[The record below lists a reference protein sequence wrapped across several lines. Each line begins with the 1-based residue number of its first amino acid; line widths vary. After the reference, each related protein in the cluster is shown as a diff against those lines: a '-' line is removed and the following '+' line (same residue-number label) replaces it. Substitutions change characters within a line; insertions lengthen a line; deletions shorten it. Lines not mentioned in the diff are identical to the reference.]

1 MNIVRV
7 PIIYVHPIAKA
18 QFTPEAIGTFVR
30 APVSLQR
37 DIEMALE
44 TYEFPEN
51 GQGFVSLPE
60 SAWANVLPGVAR
72 RTTNPEDYKNALHR
86 GKVGQ
91 FLRRDLV
98 ALPALSG
105 VAAIVYT
112 REAFLADPQT
122 SDEEK
127 QAFIEAGYT
136 HVWVTTLAFAGPKP
150 PVTSWRF
157 VVNLAGGN
165 AAYAEMTKEKLV
177 EMAQSIEAYEAEWAV
192 VA

>member
-1 MNIVRV
+1 MIMK
-7 PIIYVHPIAKA
+7 IFMHDLAA
-18 QFTPEAIGTFVR
+18 SQSTPSAIGTK
-30 APVSLQR
+30 VSKP
-37 DIEMALE
+37 MALHTAIME
-44 TYEFPEN
+44 ALESYEMPEN
-51 GQGFVSLPE
+51 GQGFLSLPE
-60 SAWANVLPGVAR
+60 EAWGSVLPGVAR
-72 RTTNPEDYKNALHR
+72 RTTAPDDYCNRLHR

-98 ALPALSG
+98 ALPALDG

-112 REAFLADPQT
+112 AAGYLADPQT

-127 QAFIEAGYT
+127 QAFVEGGFT
-136 HVWVTTLAFAGPKP
+136 HCWVTTLAFAGPKP

-165 AAYAEMTKEKLV
+165 ASYETMTKEELV
-177 EMAQSIEAYEAEWAV
+177 EMAQSIEAYESEWCV

>member
-1 MNIVRV
+1 MNIFL
-7 PIIYVHPIAKA
+7 HPIAKA

-30 APVSLQR
+30 APMSLHR
-37 DIEMALE
+37 DIELALADF
-44 TYEFPEN
+44 EFPEN

-60 SAWANVLPGVAR
+60 EAWVSVLPGVAR
-72 RTTNPEDYKNALHR
+72 RTSNPEDYKNALHR

-91 FLRRDLV
+91 FLRRDKV

-105 VAAIVYT
+105 VAAIIYT
-112 REAFLADPQT
+112 AEAFLADPQT

-127 QAFIEAGYT
+127 RRFVDAGYT

-165 AAYAEMTKEKLV
+165 AAYADKTLEELV
-177 EMAQSIEAYEAEWAV
+177 AEAQAIEAYESEWCV

>member
-1 MNIVRV
+1 MNIF
-7 PIIYVHPIAKA
+7 VHPIAKS
-18 QFTPEAIGTFVR
+18 QFTTSAVGTFVR

-37 DIEMALE
+37 NIEMALAD
-44 TYEFPEN
+44 YEFPEN

-60 SAWANVLPGVAR
+60 EAWDCVLPGVAR

-91 FLRRDLV
+91 FLDRTKV
-98 ALPALSG
+98 ELPALDG

-136 HVWVTTLAFAGPKP
+136 HCWVTTLAFAGPKP

-165 AAYAEMTKEKLV
+165 VSYEEMSKEDLV
-177 EMAQSIEAYEAEWAV
+177 EMAQFIEAYESEWAV

>member
-1 MNIVRV
+1 MNIF
-7 PIIYVHPIAKA
+7 VHPIAKA
-18 QFTPEAIGTFVR
+18 QFSASAIGTFVSKP
-30 APVSLQR
+30 AALHTAVEQ
-37 DIEMALE
+37 ALE
-44 TYEFPEN
+44 SYDMPEN

-60 SAWANVLPGVAR
+60 EAWDCVLPGVAR
-72 RTTNPEDYKNALHR
+72 RTSNPEDYCNRLHR

-91 FLRRDLV
+91 FLRRDKV
-98 ALPALSG
+98 ALPDLDG

-127 QAFIEAGYT
+127 AAFVEAGYT
-136 HVWVTTLAFAGPKP
+136 HCWVTTLAFAGPKP
-150 PVTSWRF
+150 PVSSWRF

-165 AAYAEMTKEKLV
+165 VSYETMTKEQLV

>member
-1 MNIVRV
+1 MNIF
-7 PIIYVHPIAKA
+7 VHPIAAA
-18 QFTPEAIGTFVR
+18 QTSNSAIGTFVSK
-30 APVSLQR
+30 P
-37 DIEMALE
+37 MALHAAIMAALE
-44 TYEFPEN
+44 SYEMPEN
-51 GQGFVSLPE
+51 GQGFVSLPKE
-60 SAWANVLPGVAR
+60 AWVSVLPGVAR
-72 RTTNPEDYKNALHR
+72 RTQNPEDYCNRLHR

-91 FLRRDLV
+91 FLRRDKV
-98 ALPALSG
+98 ALPALDG

-112 REAFLADPQT
+112 AEAFLADPQT

-127 QAFIEAGYT
+127 AAFVEAGYT

-165 AAYAEMTKEKLV
+165 ASYETMTKEELV
-177 EMAQSIEAYEAEWAV
+177 EMAQSIEAYEAEWAI

>member
-1 MNIVRV
+1 MNI
-7 PIIYVHPIAKA
+7 YMHPIAA
-18 QFTPEAIGTFVR
+18 QQTSTTAIGTFVQKPM
-30 APVSLQR
+30 ALHAA
-37 DIEMALE
+37 IMKALE
-44 TYEFPEN
+44 TYEMPEN

-60 SAWANVLPGVAR
+60 DSWSCVLPGVAR
-72 RTTNPEDYKNALHR
+72 RTTNPEDYVNRSHR

-91 FLRRDLV
+91 FLRRDKV
-98 ALPALSG
+98 ALPALDG

-112 REAFLADPQT
+112 AEAFLADPQT

-127 QAFIEAGYT
+127 AAFVEAGFT
-136 HVWVTTLAFAGPKP
+136 HCWVTTLAFAGPKP

-165 AAYAEMTKEKLV
+165 AAYADKTVEDLV
-177 EMAQSIEAYEAEWAV
+177 AEAQAIEAYESEWCV

>member
-1 MNIVRV
+1 MNIFL
-7 PIIYVHPIAKA
+7 HPIAKA

-30 APVSLQR
+30 RP
-37 DIEMALE
+37 MALQVAIE
-44 TYEFPEN
+44 EALLQYKFPEN

-60 SAWANVLPGVAR
+60 ADWCYVLPGVAR
-72 RTTNPEDYKNALHR
+72 RTTNPEDYCNRLHR

-91 FLRRDLV
+91 FLDRTKV

-105 VAAIVYT
+105 VAAIIYT

-122 SDEEK
+122 SDAEK
-127 QAFIEAGYT
+127 QAFIEAGHT
-136 HVWVTTLAFAGPKP
+136 HCWVTTLAFAGPKP

-165 AAYAEMTKEKLV
+165 AAYETMTRDELV

>member
-1 MNIVRV
+1 MNIF
-7 PIIYVHPIAKA
+7 VHPIAKA
-18 QFTPEAIGTFVR
+18 QFSTSSVGTFVQK
-30 APVSLQR
+30 P
-37 DIEMALE
+37 MALHASVE
-44 TYEFPEN
+44 AALESYQFPEN

-60 SAWANVLPGVAR
+60 EAWNSVLPGEAR
-72 RTTNPEDYKNALHR
+72 RTQNPEDYVNRLHR

-91 FLRRDLV
+91 FLDRTKV
-98 ALPALSG
+98 ELPALSG

-112 REAFLADPQT
+112 AEAFLADPQT

-127 QAFIEAGYT
+127 RDFVEAGYT

-165 AAYAEMTKEKLV
+165 AAYADKTLEELV
-177 EMAQSIEAYEAEWAV
+177 AEAQAIEAYEAEWAV

>member
-1 MNIVRV
+1 MNIF
-7 PIIYVHPIAKA
+7 VHPIAAA
-18 QFTPEAIGTFVR
+18 QATSGAIGTFVR

-44 TYEFPEN
+44 SYKMPEN

-60 SAWANVLPGVAR
+60 EAWVSVLPGVAR

-91 FLRRDLV
+91 FLDRTKV
-98 ALPALSG
+98 ELPALSG

-127 QAFIEAGYT
+127 AAFVEAGYT

-165 AAYAEMTKEKLV
+165 ASYETMTKEELV